1 MTDEAKKPC
10 DCTGCAMMLQV
21 QRQANQQLAS
31 IGGADFQSNFACR
44 RVSSAKPEAP
54 TEKDAP
60 MPSPRPPSWDCGSC
74 RTICTGEKPCQCCL
88 AKRCQAQWTS
98 ASLGIEHTCKLT
110 GWHSGPH
117 RDRDASWPRMDKPA
131 GPESVSALV
140 VEPPAKAPM
149 DRLGEVPRA
158 MRALALQIAYG
169 ATRPGR
175 APGCWQRLTRAELIG
190 KALRHLIDAASG
202 EVLDESGRSHLVA
215 AMTDCAFAVEME
227 GQA

>member
-1 MTDEAKKPC
+1 MIIPHSKCGVRWTDALTGKEHACQWVANHIGEHTAGCSSFPAAGGSN
-10 DCTGCAMMLQV
+10 CTCGGGYRSGLNDPLCE
-21 QRQANQQLAS
+21 RHAS
-31 IGGADFQSNFACR
+31 RARPAGLE
-44 RVSSAKPEAP
+44 SSA
-54 TEKDAP
+54 T
-60 MPSPRPPSWDCGSC
+60 
-74 RTICTGEKPCQCCL
+74 
-88 AKRCQAQWTS
+88 
-98 ASLGIEHTCKLT
+98 
-110 GWHSGPH
+110 
-117 RDRDASWPRMDKPA
+117 
-131 GPESVSALV
+131 LV

-149 DRLGEVPRA
+149 DRIGEVPRA